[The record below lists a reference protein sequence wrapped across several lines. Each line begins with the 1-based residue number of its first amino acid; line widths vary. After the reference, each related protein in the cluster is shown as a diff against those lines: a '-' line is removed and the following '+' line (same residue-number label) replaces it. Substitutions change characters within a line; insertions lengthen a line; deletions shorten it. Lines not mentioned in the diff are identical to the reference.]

1 MLIKKKESKEIKIAS
16 DSYVWEYNFGVKEIG
31 LVKSRI
37 NGRYP
42 DEGRKI
48 NKACKEYYYVLSGS
62 GKVFIEDEC
71 FEIKEGD
78 TILIDSGKVFHVIG
92 EELVSVCPTAP
103 GWYAEQEE
111 LVK

>member
-1 MLIKKKESKEIKIAS
+1 MLVKKEESKQIKIAS
-16 DSYVWEYNFGVKEIG
+16 DSYVWEYNFGIREIG
-31 LVKSRI
+31 IVKCRI

-48 NKACKEYYYVLSGS
+48 NKESKEYYFVLSGR
-62 GKVFIEDEC
+62 GKIYIEDEC

-78 TILIDSGKVFHVIG
+78 SLLIDNGKVFHVIG
-92 EELVSVCPTAP
+92 EELIAVCPTAP
-103 GWYAEQEE
+103 GWFAEQEV